1 MESMIIANAPIP
13 ITKYLVLELFGH
25 VFRMQLKPIPA
36 TFAAQIISTENELL
50 SSSPN
55 KKELWMKTK

>member
-25 VFRMQLKPIPA
+25 VFRMQLKQIPA
-36 TFAAQIISTENELL
+36 TFAAQIVSTENESL
-50 SSSPN
+50 SPSPN
-55 KKELWMKTK
+55 KKEIWMKTK